1 MTCHNHS
8 INSQAIVAQHQA
20 QVLLRHSWQSLLHCC
35 CGLQHFIRDI
45 VDLLPAQVWADAA
58 CKQVCE
64 VLQPLQSVCLH
75 GRECAGQQQ
84 VTVVQS
90 SKDCS
95 LSAVLFDRQAIGSNV

>member
-1 MTCHNHS
+1 
-8 INSQAIVAQHQA
+8 
-20 QVLLRHSWQSLLHCC
+20 
-35 CGLQHFIRDI
+35 
-45 VDLLPAQVWADAA
+45 
-58 CKQVCE
+58 VCE